1 MTFSTI
7 ESLKYFERSN
17 IHVVNV
23 FMLFSL
29 DNEFVI
35 ERTTH
40 PMGREGLSK
49 VQEVD
54 ELFMSKYQVRFIPYH
69 HFSLYCINGVDK

>member
-1 MTFSTI
+1 MIFSTI
-7 ESLKYFERSN
+7 VSLTYFERNN

-23 FMLFSL
+23 FLLIYL

-54 ELFMSKYQVRFIPYH
+54 ELFMSKYQVSFIP
-69 HFSLYCINGVDK
+69 

>member
-1 MTFSTI
+1 MHF
-7 ESLKYFERSN
+7 
-17 IHVVNV
+17 VNV
-23 FMLFSL
+23 LLLFPL

-54 ELFMSKYQVRFIPYH
+54 ELFMSKYQVRFIHYLNFFH
-69 HFSLYCINGVDK
+69 SLSS